1 MEGNVPSLCSG
12 DPRLAGFNACS
23 LFMETEKT
31 ARPAAGRTITA
42 GVASDFSGLAG
53 YVDGHIITKPGHR
66 HGTFSGRH
74 DDTVTAV
81 VDDIGTWQR
90 TAEGRPEQRAS
101 LSLGN
106 NRVGRDVYPDFSG
119 RVDKC
124 ELCCIGLPGFSQMSG
139 GGVADVLFQG
149 RLQFLEWTGDKL
161 RG

>member
-23 LFMETEKT
+23 LFMATEKT
-31 ARPAAGRTITA
+31 ARPAAGRTI
-42 GVASDFSGLAG
+42 
-53 YVDGHIITKPGHR
+53 
-66 HGTFSGRH
+66 
-74 DDTVTAV
+74 TAV

-106 NRVGRDVYPDFSG
+106 NRVDCDDYPDFSG
-119 RVDKC
+119 RLDKC

-139 GGVADVLFQG
+139 RMVAGNGF
-149 RLQFLEWTGDKL
+149 
-161 RG
+161 